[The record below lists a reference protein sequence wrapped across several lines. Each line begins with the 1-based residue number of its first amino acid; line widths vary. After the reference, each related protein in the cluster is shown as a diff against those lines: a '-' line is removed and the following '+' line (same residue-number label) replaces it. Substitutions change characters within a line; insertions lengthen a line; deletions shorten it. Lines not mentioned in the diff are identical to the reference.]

1 MDHKTLTGTGVALVT
16 PFNNIGEVDFSS
28 LKKLVEFVISNGVD
42 FLVAM
47 GTTSEAATL
56 NNKEKEAVLSTIIET
71 CNGRVPVVLG
81 MGGNNTQAILNDI
94 NSQNFEKID
103 AILSVAPYYNKPT
116 QDGMIAH
123 FNAIAESCP
132 VPIILY
138 NVPGRTSSNLAAST
152 VVKLAKTHK
161 NIVAVKEAS
170 ADFDQIME
178 IIQNKPKGF
187 SVLSGDDAL
196 TMPLMAVGM
205 EGVISVIANA
215 FPKELSDLLSYSL
228 DADLAKAQE
237 IHYKLIDII
246 DALFVEGNPAGVKA
260 FMNCNN
266 ECKNELRLPLI
277 PVGKETFENIIELNK
292 TLS

>member
-16 PFNNIGEVDFSS
+16 PFNNIGEVDYSS
-28 LKKLVEFVISNGVD
+28 LKKLVEFVITNGVD

-56 NNKEKEAVLSTIIET
+56 NNKEKESIFNTIVET

-94 NSQNFEKID
+94 NSQNFDKID

-123 FNAIAESCP
+123 FSAIAEICP

-152 VVKLAKTHK
+152 VIKLAKSFD

-178 IIQNKPKGF
+178 LVQHKPKGF
-187 SVLSGDDAL
+187 SILSGDDAL
-196 TMPLMAVGM
+196 TLPLMAIGM
-205 EGVISVIANA
+205 EGVISVIANVQPDVMSQMVNA
-215 FPKELSDLLSYSL
+215 MGNGDLKEANRL
-228 DADLAKAQE
+228 
-237 IHYKLIDII
+237 HYKMLDLTNS
-246 DALFVEGNPAGVKA
+246 LFAEGNPAGVKA
-260 FMNCNN
+260 ALLSKDVIK
-266 ECKNELRLPLI
+266 EDRLRLPLV
-277 PVGKETFENIIELNK
+277 PVSDKLRKKIISNLK
-292 TLS
+292 